1 MRTPRYHPISL
12 LLWVVAAA
20 AVLVFAIAMTQA
32 PVATERAILVTG
44 LFAVLLISHLWVSG
58 RTRQE
63 LQREHTAGEQLQSQF
78 TAAAA
83 TSGGWVYVVDL
94 EGRFVYSS
102 DASTEFIGYQPAELL
117 GTHATALL
125 SVEDLAHLASRID
138 YESASVAVVVTKAR
152 HRDGADRWFEVTVAP
167 VLAAD
172 GKTTIGRTGT
182 ARVLTDA
189 RHPAILREI
198 HRRQISAVLQS
209 EELVVAFQPIIAVD
223 GGRVL
228 GVEALSRFPSRSD
241 VTPDVVFAAA
251 ANAGLGLELELLAV
265 RRALSEARLLDPSLY
280 VAVNVSPSV
289 LANPALL
296 DAVQASGIDPTRVV
310 LEITEHA
317 SVNDYSRLDRPRQRL
332 RELGVRLAIDDAGAG
347 YASLKHI
354 VTLAPEII
362 KIDRGLVTDI
372 DSDRAR
378 RALVMA
384 VVVYAT
390 EVGTTTVV
398 AEGVETAAE
407 LQTLTLLGVDAAQ
420 GYLIS
425 RPTTVSE
432 EWSQWS
438 ATGALLYVAALPSSR

>member
-1 MRTPRYHPISL
+1 MRTARLHPISL
-12 LLWVVAAA
+12 LVCAASAA
-20 AVLVFAIAMTQA
+20 AVLVYAIAMTQA
-32 PVATERAILVTG
+32 PMGTERAVLVTG
-44 LFAVLLISHLWVSG
+44 LFALLLVSHLWVTG
-58 RTRQE
+58 RAWQE
-63 LQREHTAGEQLQSQF
+63 LRREHSAGEQLQSQF

-83 TSGGWVYVVDL
+83 TSGGWVYVVDP

-102 DASTEFIGYQPAELL
+102 DASTDFIGYSPAELL
-117 GTHATALL
+117 GTHARALL
-125 SVEDLAHLASRID
+125 NIEDLAHIKNRVG
-138 YESASVAVVVTKAR
+138 YEPAAVSIVVTRAR

-167 VLAAD
+167 VLGVD

-198 HRRQISAVLQS
+198 HRREITAVLQS
-209 EELVVAFQPIIAVD
+209 EELTIAFQPIIAID
-223 GGRVL
+223 GGQVV
-228 GVEALSRFPSRSD
+228 GVEALSRFTSRPD
-241 VTPDVVFAAA
+241 VTPDVVFAEA

-265 RRALSEARLLDPSLY
+265 RRALFEARLLDPSMY

-296 DAVQASGIDPTRVV
+296 DAVQASGIDPARVV
-310 LEITEHA
+310 LEVTEHA

-332 RELGVRLAIDDAGAG
+332 RELGIRLAIDDAGAG

-354 VTLAPEII
+354 VTLAPDMI

-372 DSDRAR
+372 DTDRAR

-384 VVVYAT
+384 VVLYAT
-390 EVGTTTVV
+390 EIGTTTVV

-407 LQTLTLLGVDAAQ
+407 LQALTLLGVDAAQ

-438 ATGALLYVAALPSSR
+438 TTGALHLASSPSLR

>member
-1 MRTPRYHPISL
+1 VRAARIHPISL
-12 LLWVVAAA
+12 LLCVVSAA
-20 AVLVFAIAMTQA
+20 AVLVYAIAMTQA
-32 PVATERAILVTG
+32 QMGTERAVLVTG
-44 LFAVLLISHLWVSG
+44 LFALLLVSHLWVTG
-58 RTRQE
+58 RAWQE
-63 LQREHTAGEQLQSQF
+63 LRREHTAGEELQSQF
-78 TAAAA
+78 AAAA
-83 TSGGWVYVVDL
+83 STSGGWVYVVDP

-102 DASTEFIGYQPAELL
+102 DASTEFIGYQPADLL

-125 SVEDLAHLASRID
+125 SVEDLAHIESRID
-138 YESASVAVVVTKAR
+138 YEPAAVSVVVTKAR

-167 VLAAD
+167 VLGAD

-189 RHPAILREI
+189 RHPAIMREI
-198 HRRQISAVLQS
+198 HRREITAILQA
-209 EELVVAFQPIIAVD
+209 EELMVAFQPIIAID
-223 GGRVL
+223 GGHVV
-228 GVEALSRFPSRSD
+228 GVEALSRFPGRQDGS
-241 VTPDVVFAAA
+241 PDVVFAAA

-265 RRALSEARLLDPSLY
+265 RRALFEARLLDPSVY

-296 DAVQASGIDPTRVV
+296 DAVQASGIDPARVV

-332 RELGVRLAIDDAGAG
+332 RELGVRLAVDDAGAG

-354 VTLAPEII
+354 VTLAPDII
-362 KIDRGLVTDI
+362 KIDRALVTDI
-372 DSDRAR
+372 DTDRAR

-384 VVVYAT
+384 VVLYAT
-390 EVGTTTVV
+390 EIGTTTVV

-407 LQTLTLLGVDAAQ
+407 LRALTLLGVDAAQ

-438 ATGALLYVAALPSSR
+438 ATQTLHHLATLPPAR